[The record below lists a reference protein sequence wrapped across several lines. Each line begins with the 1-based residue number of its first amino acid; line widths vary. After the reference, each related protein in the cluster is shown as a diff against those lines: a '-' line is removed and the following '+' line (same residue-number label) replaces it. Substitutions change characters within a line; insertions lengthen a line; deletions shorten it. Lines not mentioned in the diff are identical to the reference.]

1 MPNIFELVQA
11 RDLTAYWETLSQDRE
26 PYLGDELFPARK
38 KMGLKLD
45 WIKGSAGLPVVLK
58 PSAFDAAAVPRERIG
73 FDKMSTMMPFFK
85 ESIYID
91 EELRQELLMVM
102 ETGNQA
108 YIDSVLNRVFNDE
121 VRLIEAAAAQRERIR
136 MQALT
141 TGRVA
146 ISANGQSYDFDY
158 NMPEKNKVTV
168 TTSWSDPTANII
180 DQIRTWQDQIEDDHG
195 VRPTRAVMDRQVW
208 NYIMHNEVIKKSVF
222 VLSNGQAT
230 LSDAGLR
237 SYLSEQLD
245 LNVAIYNK
253 RYKDEAGTVHKFMPN
268 DTFVLMPEGALGNT
282 WFGTTPEEA
291 DLMGS
296 SAANVSITD
305 TGVAVTTIR
314 KTDPVN
320 VETKVSQIILPSF
333 EEADHVLIAD
343 IIV

>member
-1 MPNIFELVQA
+1 MPNIFQLVQA
-11 RDLTAYWETLSQDRE
+11 PDLTAYWETLSQDRE

-38 KMGLKLD
+38 KLGLKLD

-91 EELRQELLMVM
+91 EELRQELLMVT

-108 YIDSVLNRVFNDE
+108 YIDSVMNRVFNDE
-121 VRLIEAAAAQRERIR
+121 IRLLEAAAAQRERIR

-146 ISANGQSYDFDY
+146 ISANGQSYDYDY
-158 NMPEKNKVTV
+158 GMPNENKVTV
-168 TTSWSDPTANII
+168 TDSWADTTTNIV
-180 DQIRTWQDQIEDDHG
+180 DQIRTWQDQIEDAHG

-208 NYIMHNEVIKKSVF
+208 NYILHNERIANAVF
-222 VLSNGQAT
+222 VMSNGQGI

-237 SYLSEQLD
+237 SFLAEQLD
-245 LNVAIYNK
+245 LTIAIYNK
-253 RYKDEAGTVHKFMPN
+253 RYRDEAGVVHKFMPS
-268 DTFVLMPEGALGNT
+268 DTFILMPEGALGNT

-305 TGVAVTTIR
+305 TGVAVCTVR

-320 VETKVSQIILPSF
+320 VETKVSQIVLPSF
-333 EEADHVLIAD
+333 EEADHVIIAD
-343 IIV
+343 VTV